1 MYLRRVPAMLLYLN
15 WTRVHF
21 AHPRAHGSL
30 LTRTLRST
38 CGRFEQAVQSGIV
51 RSSGLRPIVGLNIT
65 DGHFCRFPPKN
76 VASQVYDTPS
86 DVGQSFLGLF
96 LTLVPLGPR
105 YSPQLHVVSRRLA
118 RRTVRKGL
126 YTIMRARC
134 LHLCSQVFRRCV
146 DISVTQAVY
155 TESEQL
161 S

>member
-21 AHPRAHGSL
+21 AHPRARGSL

-38 CGRFEQAVQSGIV
+38 CGKFEQAVQSGIV

-86 DVGQSFLGLF
+86 DVGQFFLGLF
-96 LTLVPLGPR
+96 LTLVPFGPR
-105 YSPQLHVVSRRLA
+105 DSPQLLRRSAEASAVHSAQGVIYHFSSSLLVSLQPGISTLSGRIR
-118 RRTVRKGL
+118 
-126 YTIMRARC
+126 YT
-134 LHLCSQVFRRCV
+134 SCV
-146 DISVTQAVY
+146 Y
-155 TESEQL
+155 RE
-161 S
+161 